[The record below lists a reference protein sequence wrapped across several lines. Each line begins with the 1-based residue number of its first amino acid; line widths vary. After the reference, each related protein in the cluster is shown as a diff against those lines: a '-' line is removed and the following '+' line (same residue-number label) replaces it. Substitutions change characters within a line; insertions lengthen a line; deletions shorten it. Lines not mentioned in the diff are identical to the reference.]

1 MVKLAQR
8 ESWEYKMQARNTCKL
23 DPTLNG
29 FFDEASNL
37 GNVLLTGHTVLQNY
51 LLKNY
56 FVKTFREIVKRD

>member
-1 MVKLAQR
+1 
-8 ESWEYKMQARNTCKL
+8 MQARNTRKL

-29 FFDEASNL
+29 FFDEASNF

-56 FVKTFREIVKRD
+56 FVKTFREIVNRD

>member
-1 MVKLAQR
+1 
-8 ESWEYKMQARNTCKL
+8 MQARNTRKL